1 MKKTLL
7 TLTIFL
13 LPLTA
18 QAKDTQKYMPPELV
32 DQAVTLFAPDYC
44 PPNSQGGGVRGI
56 IKSIAECY
64 QQVPIESPIMDVC
77 LMVDST
83 IMATVNTERKDSR
96 AHGEARPYREIP
108 FLENDA
114 FDDRFVKITST
125 SPRYEHVGDLH
136 IYFKKSMYS
145 FADKLTKECQNPK
158 YSAKP

>member
-56 IKSIAECY
+56 VKSIAECY
-64 QQVPIESPIMDVC
+64 QQVPIENPIMDVC
-77 LMVDST
+77 LMVDGIT
-83 IMATVNTERKDSR
+83 ISMKNTEQKKYIALGKAS
-96 AHGEARPYREIP
+96 PYEDIS
-108 FLENDA
+108 FLNNNI
-114 FDDRFVKITST
+114 FIQRFTKITAT
-125 SPRYEHVGDLH
+125 SPRYEHVGNLI
-136 IYFKKSMYS
+136 IYFQKASNLYLEKMS
-145 FADKLTKECQNPK
+145 KECQNPK

>member
-44 PPNSQGGGVRGI
+44 PPNSQGGRVRGI
-56 IKSIAECY
+56 VKSIAECY
-64 QQVPIESPIMDVC
+64 QQVPIENPIMDVC
-77 LMVDST
+77 LMVDGYTMS
-83 IMATVNTERKDSR
+83 IVNTERKDSR
-96 AHGEARPYREIP
+96 AHGESRPYKEIP
-108 FLENDA
+108 FLERDA
-114 FDDRFVKITST
+114 FTERFVKITST
-125 SPRYEHVGDLH
+125 SPRYEHVGNLY
-136 IYFKKSMYS
+136 IYF
-145 FADKLTKECQNPK
+145 DKATNLFVEQIAKECQNPK